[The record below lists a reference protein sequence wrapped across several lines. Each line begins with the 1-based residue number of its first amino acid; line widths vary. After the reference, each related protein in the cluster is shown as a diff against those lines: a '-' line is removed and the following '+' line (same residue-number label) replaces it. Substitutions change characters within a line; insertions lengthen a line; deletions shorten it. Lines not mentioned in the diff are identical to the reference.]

1 MKKMKETRPIVLFC
15 SRKYLAALKEGR
27 QQEIIH
33 GAVLIINKLT
43 CSLLNLV

>member
-1 MKKMKETRPIVLFC
+1 MKETHPIVLFC

-33 GAVLIINKLT
+33 GVLIINKLT